1 MGMEKR
7 AFLAVILSLGILIA
21 VPQLMARFFPQ
32 LKAQERTNSIVG
44 KKTESCSLK
53 KSPDI
58 YKNTNGNGKKPIE
71 RPMLSVDK
79 DIYFVTKDYEAVFSN
94 LGAGVKKISLK
105 GYQDSVTKK
114 PIELCDI
121 AAPENSIFYIS
132 GLDDELNGIK
142 PYSVAEKRDGII
154 FSVNTSSGLFVE
166 KEITFRPGAYVLELR
181 QTIKNNSNGPRTL
194 KYKITTGSGISNL
207 SAHDDIYVE
216 VVRNIGGKINN
227 TNKKAVKGQMSWDG
241 GDVRWVSLKN
251 RYFSLILKPPADFST
266 IYSNSL
272 ENKRLSTQI
281 ETTSFELPPNSSIT
295 QKFILYAGPNDV
307 KKMQSL
313 KLGFEDSLFLG
324 FTGGIGRMLFRALQ
338 FFKDAVKNWGLAII
352 LLTSFINI
360 VLFPLTFKSLKSMK
374 QMQALQPKIESLRE
388 TYKGNPQKLNRE
400 IMEIY
405 KKYKVNP
412 LGGCLPMLLQMPV
425 FFALYQVL
433 MKSIEL
439 RGANFLWICDLSQPD
454 RLIGNLPMFPGEL
467 NILPL
472 LMAIAMFLQ
481 QKFSMP
487 TRTVSS
493 NSSDQ
498 MVQQQKIMMFM
509 MPLLFGIL
517 FYKLP
522 SGLVLYWFVNTLLT
536 MFEQAVFLKP
546 HLFHVEHLD

>member
-1 MGMEKR
+1 MEKR

-21 VPQLMARFFPQ
+21 VPPLMTRFFPQ
-32 LKAQERTNSIVG
+32 LKTQERANSVVG
-44 KKTESCSLK
+44 KKMESRSLQE
-53 KSPDI
+53 PPEI
-58 YKNTNGNGKKPIE
+58 YKNTDGNAEKPFEQPMVSAGKD
-71 RPMLSVDK
+71 VH
-79 DIYFVTKDYEAVFSN
+79 FVTEDYEMVFSN
-94 LGAGVKKISLK
+94 LSAGIKKISLK
-105 GYQDSVTKK
+105 KYQDPETKK
-114 PIELCDI
+114 AIELFDI
-121 AAPENSIFYIS
+121 SSPENSIFYIS
-132 GLDDELNGIK
+132 DLDDELNGLK
-142 PYSVAEKRDGII
+142 PYAAAEKRDGII
-154 FSVNTSSGLFVE
+154 FSVHTSSGLFVE
-166 KEITFRPGAYVLELR
+166 KEITIKPDTYVLELR
-181 QTIKNNSNGPRTL
+181 QTIRNNSNFPKTL
-194 KYKITTGSGISNL
+194 KYKITAGSGISNL

-251 RYFSLILKPPADFST
+251 RYFSLIVNPPTDFST
-266 IYSNSL
+266 IYSNSFD
-272 ENKRLSTQI
+272 NKNLRTQI
-281 ETTSFELPPNSSIT
+281 ETASFEINPNSSIT
-295 QKFILYAGPNDV
+295 HKFILYAGPNDI
-307 KKMQSL
+307 KEMRSL

-324 FTGGIGRMLFRALQ
+324 FTGGIGRMLFMALQ
-338 FFKDAVKNWGLAII
+338 FFKDVVKNWGLAII
-352 LLTSFINI
+352 LLTTFINI

-487 TRTVSS
+487 TRTSGS
-493 NSSDQ
+493 GASDQ
-498 MVQQQKIMMFM
+498 MVQQQKMMMFM
-509 MPLLFGIL
+509 MPVLFGIL

-522 SGLVLYWFVNTLLT
+522 SGLVLYWFVNTILT
-536 MFEQAVFLKP
+536 MFEQAIFLKP
-546 HLFHVEHLD
+546 HLFHVEHLDS